1 MFGLGPAT
9 RIYVALGAT
18 DMRKGYDGLY
28 GLVRDKLGLEVRSGH
43 LFLFANARRNRL
55 KILLWDGSGVW
66 VCAKRLERGRFS
78 WPLAGDGS
86 DRVTLSHEELSLLLG
101 GIDLTR
107 TRRKEWYR
115 KTVLRAKKYK
125 KRLLKELHF
134 C

>member
-1 MFGLGPAT
+1 
-9 RIYVALGAT
+9 VALGAT

-78 WPLAGDGS
+78 WALAGDGS

-115 KTVLRAKKYK
+115 KTVP
-125 KRLLKELHF
+125 ESETV
-134 C
+134 